1 MTSTGWYLTHVA
13 TLTALP
19 NQSYLSGVRP
29 FPTFGA
35 NSNSLGPQP
44 LPSATLAPVSNPM
57 YAQGVTG
64 MQSETAEDMTGG
76 VPSYLDAGGTIAGTT
91 GDGLSAA
98 TRGATSTAS
107 GVADAA
113 SAGANA
119 AGGVADAAHAAG
131 GAADAAHAAGGVAD
145 AAQAAGGA
153 ADGLK
158 GIAKGAGR
166 ALGPVAI
173 GIDLVGGGLKIR
185 DAWKDKSLTDDQRDK
200 KVGEA
205 TVGTAGSIAGGAGG
219 AWAGAAAG
227 AAIGSVIPGPGTV
240 IGGVVGAV
248 LGGVLGGKAGEKA
261 GEAVGGTGAGKG
273 IGGFINNLFGK

>member
-1 MTSTGWYLTHVA
+1 MTSRDCYRIHV
-13 TLTALP
+13 TSLTALP
-19 NQSYLSGVRP
+19 HQNSLSAVRP
-29 FPTFGA
+29 FPVLTAGP
-35 NSNSLGPQP
+35 LGQGQQALSSP
-44 LPSATLAPVSNPM
+44 LLSPVPNPM
-57 YAQGVTG
+57 FAQGVTA

-76 VPSYLDAGGTIAGTT
+76 MPSLLDTGGMVAGTT

-98 TRGATSTAS
+98 TRGTTSVAN
-107 GVADAA
+107 GAADAA
-113 SAGANA
+113 SATRSGAN
-119 AGGVADAAHAAG
+119 AAG
-131 GAADAAHAAGGVAD
+131 GAADAASAG
-145 AAQAAGGA
+145 AQAAGGA
-153 ADGLK
+153 ADGARGL
-158 GIAKGAGR
+158 AKGAGR

-173 GIDLVGGGLKIR
+173 GIDLVGGGLKVR
-185 DAWKDKSLTDDQRDK
+185 DAWNDTSLTEGQRDK

-261 GEAVGGTGAGKG
+261 GEAAGGTGAGKG
-273 IGGFINNLFGK
+273 IGGLINNLFGK

>member
-1 MTSTGWYLTHVA
+1 MGCYREGVA
-13 TLTALP
+13 SLAAIP
-19 NQSYLSGVRP
+19 NQSYLNGVRP
-29 FPTFGA
+29 FPSFGPGPSALGQQALPAPTFG
-35 NSNSLGPQP
+35 
-44 LPSATLAPVSNPM
+44 PVSNPM

-76 VPSYLDAGGTIAGTT
+76 VPTYVEAGGTLAGTA

-98 TRGATSTAS
+98 TRGATAT
-107 GVADAA
+107 
-113 SAGANA
+113 
-119 AGGVADAAHAAG
+119 AGGAADAAHAAG

-145 AAQAAGGA
+145 AAQGA
-153 ADGLK
+153 TSGLQ
-158 GIAKGAGR
+158 GVAKGAGR

-173 GIDLVGGGLKIR
+173 GVDVVSGGLKVR
-185 DAWKDKSLTDDQRDK
+185 DAWKDPNLTDSQRDQ

-227 AAIGSVIPGPGTV
+227 AALGSVIPGPGTV

-261 GEAVGGTGAGKG
+261 GEAAGGTGAGKG

>member
-1 MTSTGWYLTHVA
+1 MSSTDWYFTPVA

-19 NQSYLSGVRP
+19 NQNYLSGVRP
-29 FPTFGA
+29 FPTFGP
-35 NSNSLGPQP
+35 NSNGLGQQQP
-44 LPSATLAPVSNPM
+44 LPAPTLSPFSNPM

-76 VPSYLDAGGTIAGTT
+76 VPSYLDIGGTLAGTT
-91 GDGLSAA
+91 GDGLSAV
-98 TRGATSTAS
+98 TSGAQ
-107 GVADAA
+107 
-113 SAGANA
+113 A

-145 AAQAAGGA
+145 AATAGAQAAGGA
-153 ADGLK
+153 ADGLR
-158 GIAKGAGR
+158 GVAKGAGR
-166 ALGPVAI
+166 VLGPVAV

-205 TVGTAGSIAGGAGG
+205 TAGTAGSIAGGAGG

-261 GEAVGGTGAGKG
+261 GEAAGGTGAGKG